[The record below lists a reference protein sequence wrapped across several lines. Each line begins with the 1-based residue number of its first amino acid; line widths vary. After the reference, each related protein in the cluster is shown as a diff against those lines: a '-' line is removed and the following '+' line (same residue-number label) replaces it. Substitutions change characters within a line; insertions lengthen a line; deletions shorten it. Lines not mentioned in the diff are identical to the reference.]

1 MSAKIIECVPNFSEG
16 KDKAKIDA
24 ICAEVR
30 RVSGV
35 RLLDVDPGAAPNR
48 TVVTFA
54 GAPDAVVE
62 AAFLAIKKAS
72 EVIDMRRHKGEH
84 PRQGATDV
92 CPFIPISGITM
103 EECAELARRLGLRVG
118 EELKIPV
125 YLYEYAAACPE
136 RKNLAD
142 IRAGEYEAL
151 PSKLGKLEWKP
162 DFGPNK
168 FDDHVAKTGVTVI
181 GARQFL
187 IAYNINLNTTSVAKA
202 KEIAFTLRER
212 GRMKRDA
219 KGDKVVDNKGNT
231 VYVPGLFKECKATG
245 WFIAEYKRAQITIN
259 LTDFHVTPT
268 HAVFDAAC
276 REAEKLG
283 LRVTGSEIVGMV
295 PKQAMIETGLYYLKK
310 QNETA
315 GIPEE
320 DIINIAAMS
329 LGLNDVSPFE
339 PTKKIIEYQFDNH
352 PSPPPSPLR
361 GEGKAEVRGEEAKML
376 TQMTIKEFTNELS
389 RNSPAPGGGSVAALA
404 GSLSAALTSMVAALT
419 HNKKGYE
426 KHNAE
431 MEKVG
436 VEAQRLKDFMV
447 KAIDDDTEAFNKV
460 MTCFSMPKSTDAEKA
475 ARAASIEEATK
486 GATLVPLSVLEKTLA
501 AVNISKVVAENGNQ
515 NSLSDAGV
523 AALMARAGA
532 HGAYYNVLINLKS
545 LTDKKWAGDIRKKA
559 DDILAKADKTADAI
573 LKFVVQK
580 FQP

>member
-1 MSAKIIECVPNFSEG
+1 MQLVECVPNFSEG
-16 KDKAKIDA
+16 RDKAKIDA
-24 ICAEVR
+24 ICNEIKKI
-30 RVSGV
+30 SGV
-35 RLLDVDPGAAPNR
+35 RLLDVDPGAATNR

-54 GAPDAVVE
+54 GSPDAVVE
-62 AAFLAIKKAS
+62 AAFFAIKKAS
-72 EVIDMRRHKGEH
+72 EVIDMRHHKGEH

-92 CPFIPISGITM
+92 CPFIPIFGVTM
-103 EECAELARRLGLRVG
+103 EECAELARRLGKRVG

-125 YLYEYAAACPE
+125 YLYEHAASTPA

-142 IRAGEYEAL
+142 IRAGEYEAI
-151 PSKLGKLEWKP
+151 PSKLGKHSFQP

-168 FDDHVAKTGVTVI
+168 FDEHVAKTGVTVI

-187 IAYNINLNTTSVAKA
+187 IAYNINLNTMSVAKA

-219 KGDKVVDNKGNT
+219 KGDKVVDKKGNT

-245 WFIAEYKRAQITIN
+245 WFIAEYRRAQITIN

-268 HAVFDAAC
+268 HAVFDAAR

-320 DIINIAAMS
+320 DVINIAAMS

-339 PTKKIIEYQFDNH
+339 PTKKIIEYQF
-352 PSPPPSPLR
+352 
-361 GEGKAEVRGEEAKML
+361 EEKPML
-376 TQMTIKEFTNELS
+376 TQMTVKDFTNELS

-436 VEAQRLKDFMV
+436 VKAQGLKDFMV

-460 MTCFSMPKSTDAEKA
+460 MACFVMPKGTDAEKS
-475 ARAASIEEATK
+475 ARAAAIEEATK
-486 GATLVPLSVLEKTLA
+486 GATLVPLSVLEKTLD
-501 AVNISKVVAENGNQ
+501 AVKISKIVAENGNQ

-545 LTDKKWAGDIRKKA
+545 LTDKKWAEGTRKKA
-559 DDILAKADKTADAI
+559 DDFLAKADKIADAI
-573 LKFVVQK
+573 QDLVAQKLKS
-580 FQP
+580 

>member
-1 MSAKIIECVPNFSEG
+1 MKLVECVPNFSEG
-16 KDKAKIDA
+16 RDKEKIDA
-24 ICAEVR
+24 ICNEIKKIE
-30 RVSGV
+30 GV
-35 RLLDVDPGAAPNR
+35 RLLDVDPGFATNR

-54 GAPDAVVE
+54 GAPNVAVE
-62 AAFLAIKKAS
+62 AAFQAIKKAS
-72 EVIDMRRHKGEH
+72 EIIDMRHHKGEH

-92 CPFIPISGITM
+92 CPFIPIAGVTM
-103 EECAELARRLGLRVG
+103 EECAELARELGKRVG

-125 YLYEYAAACPE
+125 YLYEYAASRPS
-136 RKNLAD
+136 RKNLAE
-142 IRAGEYEAL
+142 IRAGEYEAI
-151 PSKLGKLEWKP
+151 PQKLGRPEWKP
-162 DFGPNK
+162 DFGPER

-187 IAYNINLNTTSVAKA
+187 IAYNINLNTTSTAKA

-212 GRMKRDA
+212 GRLKRDA
-219 KGDKVVDNKGNT
+219 QGNKVVDKDGNS

-245 WFIAEYKRAQITIN
+245 WFIPEYKRAQITIN

-276 REAEKLG
+276 KEAEKLG

-295 PKQAMIETGLYYLKK
+295 PKQAMVETGLHYLKK

-329 LGLNDVSPFE
+329 LGLNDVSSFDPA
-339 PTKKIIEYQFDNH
+339 KKIIEKQF
-352 PSPPPSPLR
+352 
-361 GEGKAEVRGEEAKML
+361 EVKPML
-376 TQMTIKEFTNELS
+376 TNMTVTEFANELS

-426 KHNAE
+426 KHNSE
-431 MEKVG
+431 MENAG
-436 VEAQRLKDFMV
+436 IEAQKIKEFMI

-460 MTCFSMPKSTDAEKA
+460 MACFGMPKATDAEKA
-475 ARAASIEEATK
+475 VRTKAIEETTK
-486 GATLVPLSVLEKTLA
+486 GATLVPLSVLEKMLD
-501 AVNISKVVAENGNQ
+501 AVKISKIVAEHGNQ

-545 LTDKKWAGDIRKKA
+545 LTDKDWVGDTRKKA
-559 DDILAKADKTADAI
+559 DAFIKDVDSLADEI
-573 LKFVVQK
+573 QK
-580 FQP
+580 MVIGKL